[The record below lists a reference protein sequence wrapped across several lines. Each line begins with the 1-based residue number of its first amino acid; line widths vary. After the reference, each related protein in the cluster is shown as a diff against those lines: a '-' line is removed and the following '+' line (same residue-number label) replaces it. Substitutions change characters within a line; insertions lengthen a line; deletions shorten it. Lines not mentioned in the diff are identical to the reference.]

1 MGKITDLSGKLQGR
15 RRILLCPLDWGLG
28 HASRC
33 VPIVEAALGLGI
45 EVEIAGSGAA
55 QRLLQR
61 QFPNLIYHALPSY
74 RVRYPV
80 RSPVV
85 NFLLMLP
92 NLLYAVLGERR
103 VLQKLLSAKPYD
115 LIISDNRLGCYS
127 RRVHCVYLT
136 HQLRFAFRQKWM
148 SVIAGRMHAFWYRR
162 FDEIWVPDFPPP
174 DNLSGELAVPLPAD
188 KPVYLG
194 PLSHL
199 SGVSLAQNNIQ
210 YGAAAILSGPEPQ
223 RSLLEREILEQF
235 SQLSGHYLL
244 VRGLPKGENI
254 DSPADHIKIIS
265 FVSAKEIAQIIAQ
278 SRLIICRS
286 GYSSIMDLQVL
297 QKKALL
303 IPTPGQPEQEYLASW
318 HVNKGQ
324 FLVQEQGKLNI
335 KKALLFAKA

>member
-33 VPIVEAALGLGI
+33 VPIVEAALSLGV

-61 QFPNLIYHALPSY
+61 HFPNLIYHALPSY

-80 RSPVV
+80 RSPFW
-85 NFLLMLP
+85 NFFFMLP

-103 VLQKLLSAKPYD
+103 MLHQLLSARFYD
-115 LIISDNRLGCYS
+115 LIVSDNRLGCYS
-127 RRVHCVYLT
+127 RRVPCVYLT

-148 SVIAGRMHAFWYRR
+148 SALAGRMHAFWYRR

-174 DNLSGELAVPLPAD
+174 DNLSGDLGIPLQED
-188 KPVYLG
+188 RPVYLG
-194 PLSHL
+194 PLSQL
-199 SGVSLAQNNIQ
+199 SGVPLSQNNIK
-210 YGAAAILSGPEPQ
+210 YEAAAILSGPEPQ

-254 DSPADHIKIIS
+254 DSPVDHIKIIS
-265 FVSAKEIAQIIAQ
+265 FVGAKEIAQIMMQ

-318 HVNKGQ
+318 HADKGQ
-324 FLVQEQGKLNI
+324 FMVQEQGKVDI
-335 KKALLFAKA
+335 EKALPFAKA